1 MERPHFAPDTKKYYI
16 VDDDIDDQQ
25 YLIEA
30 LTENDRLA
38 QCYTANNGQEA
49 ITYLESIP
57 TPFPDVIFL
66 DLNMP
71 RMGGKQCLT
80 ALKLIPRLSNIPVI
94 IYSTSSDEREIADTI
109 QMGAAHFLVKGSNFG
124 VLRQELTSILA
135 TL

>member
-1 MERPHFAPDTKKYYI
+1 MPDTKKYYI

-30 LTENDRLA
+30 LTENDRSA

-49 ITYLESIP
+49 MTYLESTP
-57 TPFPDVIFL
+57 TPFPDAIFL

-80 ALKLIPRLSNIPVI
+80 ELKRLPLLRDIPVI
-94 IYSTSSDEREIADTI
+94 MYSTSSDEKEIADTI
-109 QMGAAHFLVKGSNFG
+109 RMGAAHFLVKGSSFKD
-124 VLRQELTSILA
+124 LRQELTSILDA
-135 TL
+135 L